1 MSQHDRRAIPRVD
14 YAALKAGRSPTAL
27 NTTFENARSADA
39 LNSPS
44 TMVQIPTSQVDS
56 HESVFLELEL
66 LRAAL
71 ATAKAENKQLLRN
84 SELRD
89 LQSELSSLQQ
99 QNALL
104 RQRRKDPPPSNVP
117 TLSVQDLREIP
128 GLTLYFKSLAFPT
141 RLVTGM
147 SPQMTGRAI
156 ITVVNGRNE
165 VRSHVLGRRLN

>member
-14 YAALKAGRSPTAL
+14 YAALEAGRSPTAL

-56 HESVFLELEL
+56 HESVFLELES

-84 SELRD
+84 S
-89 LQSELSSLQQ
+89 
-99 QNALL
+99 
-104 RQRRKDPPPSNVP
+104 
-117 TLSVQDLREIP
+117 
-128 GLTLYFKSLAFPT
+128 
-141 RLVTGM
+141 
-147 SPQMTGRAI
+147 
-156 ITVVNGRNE
+156 
-165 VRSHVLGRRLN
+165 

>member
-1 MSQHDRRAIPRVD
+1 MSQRDRRTIPGVD
-14 YAALKAGRSPTAL
+14 YAALEAGCSPSAL

-56 HESVFLELEL
+56 HESVFLELES

-84 SELRD
+84 SELQD
-89 LQSELSSLQQ
+89 LQSELCSLQQ

-117 TLSVQDLREIP
+117 ALIVQDLREIP
-128 GLTLYFKSLAFPT
+128 GLTLNFKSLAFPT
-141 RLVTGM
+141 HLVTGM

-156 ITVVNGRNE
+156 ITVVNDRNE
-165 VRSHVLGRRLN
+165 VRSYVLGTRLN

>member
-56 HESVFLELEL
+56 HESVFLKLEL

-128 GLTLYFKSLAFPT
+128 GLTLNFKSLAFST

-147 SPQMTGRAI
+147 SPQMTGKAI